1 MPALCPLP
9 ALRIGAQE
17 RRVRKR
23 QKTTGRPL
31 WTQPAC
37 AARPSPHRVVRLRL
51 RHMHRGGERWREVG
65 RVCVCACVRVC
76 ACVCVCASSGK
87 NPLTVCAAFC
97 AFLFLPPK
105 PREAKRVAVWGHVD
119 WKAQRGDVQPPA
131 GCVATP
137 HIMKHV
143 DPFCCSRVVT
153 SPSSRHTA
161 VIQQLVSLAFPLF
174 FPLSLINPGLLWF
187 LMQCLSATAFPAP

>member
-1 MPALCPLP
+1 MGDDDDDDNDVPRSKARRLNRSKSKGKGKSKAKGGGSSKYQSRAIKSSQRQLEQM
-9 ALRIGAQE
+9 RERQRVIERENEAQ
-17 RRVRKR
+17 KR
-23 QKTTGRPL
+23 QLR
-31 WTQPAC
+31 TQA
-37 AARPSPHRVVRLRL
+37 
-51 RHMHRGGERWREVG
+51 
-65 RVCVCACVRVC
+65 
-76 ACVCVCASSGK
+76 
-87 NPLTVCAAFC
+87 
-97 AFLFLPPK
+97 
-105 PREAKRVAVWGHVD
+105 REAKRVAVWGHVD

>member
-51 RHMHRGGERWREVG
+51 RHMHRGGERWREVERG
-65 RVCVCACVRVC
+65 GESVRVCVCACVRVC
-76 ACVCVCASSGK
+76 VRMCEFREEPSWQKASTGADKQRTAEIEDNGSSGERRWAAK
-87 NPLTVCAAFC
+87 NAFASTPKERNHRRLVWASAHAAVDKSTDSNTG
-97 AFLFLPPK
+97 LK
-105 PREAKRVAVWGHVD
+105 KKSQTAKQ
-119 WKAQRGDVQPPA
+119 KGD
-131 GCVATP
+131 T
-137 HIMKHV
+137 M
-143 DPFCCSRVVT
+143 
-153 SPSSRHTA
+153 
-161 VIQQLVSLAFPLF
+161 
-174 FPLSLINPGLLWF
+174 LW
-187 LMQCLSATAFPAP
+187 SGKSGG